1 MVTTFRYSAKSQR
14 DARLHGHHARLTGKT
29 PNRSFKFK
37 GACAVLS
44 EFQFLEASP
53 TSSAAF

>member
-14 DARLHGHHARLTGKT
+14 DARLHRHHARLTGKT

-37 GACAVLS
+37 KEPARFC
-44 EFQFLEASP
+44 P
-53 TSSAAF
+53 SSDS